1 MGQTC
6 MLASCTQGLAE
17 RSFAHQMSTISVPG
31 DDHGSVKLRFPLVKM
46 DLETYALAIDAI
58 GEDVFTADD
67 MAQ

>member
-1 MGQTC
+1 
-6 MLASCTQGLAE
+6 
-17 RSFAHQMSTISVPG
+17 MSTISVPG